1 MPIEFLPRHFSGRDE
16 AVARLEASGCH
27 WIDGDIKPTDLSG
40 PAHAHPY
47 DVEIY
52 VLSGVFDIT
61 DCDARVTHH
70 LEAGCKASVPADTL
84 HAEFSPEGFT
94 AVFGLSID
102 PGPLMA
108 ERAGALP
115 AD

>member
-16 AVARLEASGCH
+16 AVARMEASGLH
-27 WIDGDIKPTDLSG
+27 WIDGDIRPENLSG

-52 VLSGVFDIT
+52 LLSGVFELT
-61 DCDARVTHH
+61 DCDADVTHR
-70 LEAGCKASVPADTL
+70 LVAGSKATVPADTL
-84 HAEFSPEGFT
+84 HAEFSPDGFT

-102 PGPLMA
+102 PRPLMA
-108 ERAGALP
+108 DRAGAP
-115 AD
+115 RAD